1 MIPPAA
7 SQVRDFYARGGATI
21 PDVIPIGAQIE
32 TAIIALNAYCE
43 GHPHAL
49 IPWPHRVLHAV
60 VSVLERCRDLAA
72 QNCATKPA
80 IHGDLIGLPGAAA
93 KARFDVGELQRLM
106 EVHPADQWHEDYGPV
121 LWHHL
126 DEYGGVCEAP
136 IVSCGYEE
144 LDDHQP
150 WEGYYTHWS
159 RLPNLPQYPNRQA
172 MLAPEQ
178 AMICD
183 WDFTDG

>member
-1 MIPPAA
+1 MIPPVA
-7 SQVRDFYARGGATI
+7 SHVRDFYARGDATI

-43 GHPHAL
+43 GYPHAL

-80 IHGDLIGLPGAAA
+80 IHGEPMGLLTT
-93 KARFDVGELQRLM
+93 RSGELQSLM
-106 EVHPADQWHEDYGPV
+106 EVRPAEDWHEDYGPV

-136 IVSCGYEE
+136 IVASG
-144 LDDHQP
+144 DDDLEAQQP

-172 MLAPEQ
+172 RLAPEQ

-183 WDFTDG
+183 WSFTDA